1 MKVILKC
8 NMSSY
13 CNTIKM
19 WGSHLCLGD
28 LALVLNKRIQVM
40 IV

>member
-8 NMSSY
+8 NMSSS
-13 CNTIKM
+13 NTIKM